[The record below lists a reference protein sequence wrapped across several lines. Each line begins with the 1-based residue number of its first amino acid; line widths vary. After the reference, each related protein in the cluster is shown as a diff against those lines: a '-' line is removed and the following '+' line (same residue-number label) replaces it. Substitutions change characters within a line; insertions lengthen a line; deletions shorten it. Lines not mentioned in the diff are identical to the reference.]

1 MDARI
6 YLYLYCA
13 MTVHMYGKWKK
24 FAERRV
30 KSRKETKPEKRR
42 QKKKIKTFPSMEK
55 CTLKTD
61 ACVLNNKP
69 MLKKEELKKK
79 VG

>member
-1 MDARI
+1 
-6 YLYLYCA
+6 
-13 MTVHMYGKWKK
+13 
-24 FAERRV
+24 
-30 KSRKETKPEKRR
+30 
-42 QKKKIKTFPSMEK
+42 MEK